1 MTYMPAPT
9 QLQAPAIPTVEESPT
24 VGLEVAGPILGIR
37 LTKAYALAK
46 DGQLADGVPVIRV
59 GVKYRVPTASLRRVL
74 GLDGGPDG
82 PDGNAA

>member
-1 MTYMPAPT
+1 MPAPT
-9 QLQAPAIPTVEESPT
+9 QLPAPPIPTVDESPT

-59 GVKYRVPTASLRRVL
+59 GVKYRVPTAPLRRVL
-74 GLDGGPDG
+74 GLENG
-82 PDGNAA
+82 